1 MKKRQFFKNA
11 AILTATSFVLRLI
24 GILFRIYI
32 SNRVGAEG
40 MGLYQL
46 IISVYV
52 LASSFATAGLC
63 TAVTRLCADEMIRGT
78 VRSVKRVVSLCI
90 TLSIV
95 VGVASGIVILL
106 GVNVV
111 SMAFIGDIRAIP
123 SLKIL
128 TVSLPF
134 MGISSC
140 LRGYFTARRR
150 LLSPSLSQILEQ
162 AVRIGTIALLLNTVD
177 SLSVEKACFI
187 ILLGDTVAEGISCL
201 FMYISYA
208 FDKRHLEN
216 GHEKEPTRLTQFK
229 QTIHIAL
236 PITSGRYINSA
247 LRAFEN
253 SIVPRALDHVT
264 RSRALSLA
272 QFGKLKGMAMPLLFF
287 PSSFL
292 TAFSTLLIP
301 EISQAK
307 LLSEHR
313 QLNHTIGKAFHVTL
327 LSSYL
332 IGGIFWTLSA
342 PLADIIYGDAEVGV
356 MIRILAPLTPIMY
369 LESVVV
375 GILKGLDQQSHSLF
389 YSVLDSV
396 IRIFLILLITP
407 KHGINGFFGVMVV
420 SNVLTCVL
428 NTWRLCRVTHFSL
441 LYGKWIVRPIIAVM
455 LSVTIISAFS
465 VPAVTPFWDCVIR
478 GSILCCVYTVLLVL
492 FKCIRKDDFSMFKR
506 AKKRHSR

>member
-11 AILTATSFVLRLI
+11 AILTATSLVLRLI
-24 GILFRIYI
+24 GIVFRIYI

-63 TAVTRLCADEMIRGT
+63 TAVTRLCADEMICGT
-78 VRSVKRVVSLCI
+78 ARSVKRVVSLCI
-90 TLSIV
+90 TLSIAIGLV
-95 VGVASGIVILL
+95 SGIVILF
-106 GVNVV
+106 GVNAV
-111 SMAFIGDIRAIP
+111 SMLFIGDIRAVP
-123 SLKIL
+123 SLRIL
-128 TVSLPF
+128 TLSLPF
-134 MGISSC
+134 MGVSSC
-140 LRGYFTARRR
+140 LRGYFTARCRM
-150 LLSPSLSQILEQ
+150 LSPSVSQILEQ
-162 AVRIGTIALLLNTVD
+162 LVRIGVIALLLNSADDLTV
-177 SLSVEKACFI
+177 ENACFI
-187 ILLGDTVAEGISCL
+187 ILLGDTVAEGISCTFL
-201 FMYISYA
+201 CLCYV
-208 FDKRHLEN
+208 FDTRHLKN
-216 GHEKEPTRLTQFK
+216 GHGIVPARLTQLK

-247 LRAFEN
+247 LRAFES

-264 RSRALSLA
+264 RSRAISLA
-272 QFGKLKGMAMPLLFF
+272 LFGKLKGMAMPLLFF

-301 EISQAK
+301 EISQAR
-307 LLSEHR
+307 LLSEHHR
-313 QLNHTIGKAFHVTL
+313 LNHTIGKAFRITL

-332 IGGIFWTLSA
+332 IGGIFWMLSA
-342 PLADIIYGDAEVGV
+342 PLAHVIYGDAEVGV

-396 IRIFLILLITP
+396 TRIFMIVLITP
-407 KHGINGFFGVMVV
+407 QFGIHGFFVVMIV
-420 SNVLTCVL
+420 SNVLTCTL
-428 NTWRLCRVTHFSL
+428 STRRLCRVTRFTI
-441 LYGKWIVRPIIAVM
+441 LYGKWIIRPIIAIV
-455 LSVTIISAFS
+455 LSVTIVSS
-465 VPAVTPFWDCVIR
+465 VPVRSATPFFDCLFR
-478 GSILCCVYTVLLVL
+478 GGVTCGVYTVLLVL
-492 FKCIRKDDFSMFKR
+492 FGCVQKEDLSMFKL